1 MMNEGVFGAFTDAQR
16 ARDLLQSCSQVLF
29 WRAIPV
35 LPSCATGRSTGA
47 RFALRMARRGR
58 STSRSFR
65 ADSGRACTRR
75 RRCCGGTAANSVSP
89 SPSRSPSTAICASC
103 RKRRC
108 RARRW
113 PPSCSVLAAS
123 RSRRRSGGPRRRCRK
138 ARSPAQW
145 LRLDDGLAVG
155 DPEFDVATFV
165 TELRYETK
173 AAIPAAELC
182 QAFTGAYAE
191 RVPLDAQ
198 RIALYA
204 AHKETAKLLRLARAP
219 RPDAPRRFA
228 LALQRLEQAAQR

>member
-1 MMNEGVFGAFTDAQR
+1 
-16 ARDLLQSCSQVLF
+16 
-29 WRAIPV
+29 
-35 LPSCATGRSTGA
+35 
-47 RFALRMARRGR
+47 
-58 STSRSFR
+58 
-65 ADSGRACTRR
+65 
-75 RRCCGGTAANSVSP
+75 
-89 SPSRSPSTAICASC
+89 
-103 RKRRC
+103 
-108 RARRW
+108 
-113 PPSCSVLAAS
+113 VLAAS

-145 LRLDDGLAVG
+145 LRLDDGFGLVDFDGLGVG
-155 DPEFDVATFV
+155 DPELDVATFV

-182 QAFTGAYAE
+182 QAFTSAYAE
-191 RVPLDAQ
+191 WVPLDAR